1 MLKRVESP
9 LIAGRGR
16 TGSGNSSA
24 IRPSVRGSA
33 VGGNQRSPA
42 AVAVTSKNQ
51 LRSGIAWPEK
61 KVRSSDLVVALS
73 QLTIMIQS
81 GDDLAEA
88 LRMIARQCSQ
98 PKLRKVLGDIHREVE
113 QGNRFS
119 SALGKYPKVFD
130 EAMVAAVE
138 AGEQSGRLTEVLD
151 RMVGAMRKDQ
161 NLRSAVGSMLT
172 YPAVLCLITTAVV
185 FAMFF
190 FVLPQFAKVFADMER
205 PIPPLTQFLLSIG
218 GFLRQRVGWLMAAA
232 SLALGLGVAL
242 RGNPR
247 LRAWLDR
254 MVLYAVVVKQ
264 ASRPLMAGRL
274 FRLMGTMVENG
285 VPLLETI
292 RLCRKATGNTLFR
305 KLFETIEHD
314 ILRGEGMARALSE
327 ASFLP
332 DGAAHMVS
340 TGERTARLPFVLQS
354 LGDYFEEEGERKL
367 RWMVKILEPA
377 MIIGLGAVVATVVLS
392 IVLPMLDMTAV
403 S

>member
-1 MLKRVESP
+1 MFKRVESP
-9 LIAGRGR
+9 LIPGRGR
-16 TGSGNSSA
+16 TGSGNSSS
-24 IRPSVRGSA
+24 IRPAVRRSSGA
-33 VGGNQRSPA
+33 NNQRSPS
-42 AVAVTSKNQ
+42 AVPVMGKNQ
-51 LRSGIAWPEK
+51 VASGIAWPEK

-98 PKLRKVLGDIHREVE
+98 PKLRKVLSDIHREVE

-119 SALGKYPKVFD
+119 AALGKYPKVFD

-161 NLRSAVGSMLT
+161 HLRSVVGSMLT
-172 YPAVLCLITTAVV
+172 YPAVLCLITTVVV

-205 PIPPLTQFLLSIG
+205 PIPPLTQFLLGIG
-218 GFLRQRVGWLMAAA
+218 GFLRQRIGWLAAA
-232 SLALGLGVAL
+232 ATAALGLGVAL

-247 LRAWLDR
+247 LRASLDR
-254 MVLYAVVVKQ
+254 LVLHAAVVKQ

-285 VPLLETI
+285 VPLLDTI
-292 RLCRKATGNTLFR
+292 RLCKKATSNSLFR
-305 KLFETIEHD
+305 DLFGTIEHD
-314 ILRGEGMARALSE
+314 ILRGEGMARALSQ
-327 ASFLP
+327 ATFLP
-332 DGAAHMVS
+332 EGAAHMVS

-367 RWMVKILEPA
+367 RWMVKLLEPA